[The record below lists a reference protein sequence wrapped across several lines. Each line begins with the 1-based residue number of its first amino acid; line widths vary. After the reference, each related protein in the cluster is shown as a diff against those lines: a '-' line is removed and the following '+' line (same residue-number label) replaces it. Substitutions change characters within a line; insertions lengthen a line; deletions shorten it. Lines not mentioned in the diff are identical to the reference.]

1 MRGTAVAVAMMAG
14 WAAASAAP
22 VDPQALSRIAA
33 TGGSGEHSV
42 VFSAGADADLV
53 LDALG
58 TADFVAIS
66 GAQRL
71 DGRLDGTA
79 TAVFDAVAARA
90 GAVRLPRGLK
100 PGVDLDHH
108 GAPALD
114 VLRELADAAN
124 ASYVF
129 APAHALPMITIHAHH
144 VDALETARAIARL
157 VHVELVE
164 THGAWVVVEPNTT
177 LAPGTLAHV
186 HAHSRIEINHAHP
199 GEARRLIEPD
209 ETADRN
215 LCPAE
220 TWVDASLHGEVGVLE
235 AVLETLVGPPC
246 EQHPDMHQLDTGTAS
261 LVGVLIEAH
270 QRRAVFRVPGGA
282 RALEPDHGERI
293 EINYVVTHGGSSTIR
308 PVPAPAEPAGPL
320 PDDVE
325 LRATVRVADRS
336 TAILRTPTGEWRLL
350 RTPGVE
356 VEPGSLTAGEQNF
369 VLQR

>member
-1 MRGTAVAVAMMAG
+1 MRGTAIAVVSAVIG
-14 WAAASAAP
+14 VGSAAATP
-22 VDPQALSRIAA
+22 VDPHALPRIA
-33 TGGSGEHSV
+33 TSGGSGERTLV
-42 VFSAGADADLV
+42 YSAGADADLV

-58 TADFVAIS
+58 TADFVAIA
-66 GAQRL
+66 GAQPL
-71 DGRLDGTA
+71 DGQLDGA
-79 TAVFDAVAARA
+79 ASAVFDAVATRA

-100 PGVDLDHH
+100 PGVDLDRH
-108 GAPALD
+108 GAPVLD

-124 ASYVF
+124 TSYVF
-129 APAHALPMITIHAHH
+129 APAHALPAITIRAHH

-164 THGAWVVVEPNTT
+164 THGVWAIVEPNTA
-177 LAPGTLAHV
+177 LAPAMLARV
-186 HAHSRIEINHAHP
+186 HAQSRIEINHAHP

-215 LCPAE
+215 LCPTD
-220 TWVDASLHGEVGVLE
+220 TWIDASLHGEVGVLE

-246 EQHPDMHQLDTGTAS
+246 EQHPDLHQLDTGTAS

-308 PVPAPAEPAGPL
+308 PPSPPEPSGPL
-320 PDDVE
+320 ADDLE
-325 LRATVRVADRS
+325 LRATVRVASRS
-336 TAILRTPTGEWRLL
+336 TAILRTPAGDWRLV
-350 RTPGVE
+350 RTGVR
-356 VEPGSLTAGEQNF
+356 VDPGSLTAGEQIF